1 LISQI
6 QSRLEMRSTFDKIY
20 TTPTKKPPLKAVV
33 VLSER
38 SPDIMTSLALARKKI
53 RKEYTVSS
61 TTLEDGLYR
70 LSLERDIRHETVSGQ
85 AIVEWDPT
93 GYWIVYTDESSY
105 FVAHVLEPFLNK
117 LYPDVSRVYFNY
129 RQILKF
135 LRELERE
142 YQGASVLTSIFV
154 RRQRRAGHQK
164 ERGTLQLWELGA
176 EQELQKLT
184 QRYRLWIGQI
194 GFQIRDRADLLL
206 LAGSLTS
213 RGVARLRYGRF
224 SDFSEKFVLVFVGV
238 ALDWKKFFSGRERK
252 LIDGDVRLSPYA
264 LHYPFQLE
272 SRQIGDVNETLSNL
286 YSFSVIH
293 GGNPY
298 FAASLCDYQDGSS
311 FGLTV
316 LGDTIT
322 ITPLT
327 KATPFALWK
336 LTTRIQGIV
345 GEGDIRTLREDQVA

>member
-1 LISQI
+1 
-6 QSRLEMRSTFDKIY
+6 MRSTFDRMY
-20 TTPTKKPPLKAVV
+20 TTPTKKPPLKAIV
-33 VLSER
+33 VLSDSR
-38 SPDIMTSLALARKKI
+38 PDVLVSVASTRK
-53 RKEYTVSS
+53 RLRREYTASLVA
-61 TTLEDGLYR
+61 LEEGLYR
-70 LSLERDIRHETVSGQ
+70 LQLERHVRDTRVSGQ
-85 AIVEWDPT
+85 AIVEWNPT
-93 GYWIVYTDESSY
+93 GYWILYTDASSY
-105 FVAHVLEPFLNK
+105 FVTHVLEPFLNK
-117 LYPDVSRVYFNY
+117 LYPVASRVYFNY
-129 RQILKF
+129 KQILKF

-154 RRQRRAGHQK
+154 RRQRKAGHQK

-176 EQELQKLT
+176 EEELQKLS
-184 QRYRLWIGQI
+184 QKYRLWIGQI
-194 GFQIRDRADLLL
+194 GFQIRDQADLLL

-224 SDFSEKFVLVFVGV
+224 SDFSDKFVLVFVGV

-252 LIDGDVRLSPYA
+252 FIDGDVRLSPYA
-264 LHYPFQLE
+264 LLYPFQLE
-272 SRQIGDVNETLSNL
+272 SRQISDISETLSNV

-316 LGDTIT
+316 LRDKVT
-322 ITPLT
+322 ITPMT

-336 LTTRIQGIV
+336 LTTRIQGVV
-345 GEGDIRTLREDQVA
+345 GEGDIKTLQ